1 MREAIETTVKTDR
14 SPCLACKR
22 KDKDKTACAPI
33 CKRLDAFRRGLDY
46 ADLPIPD
53 EAGIQDSG
61 ESGSEPIFCTR
72 CEARLASG
80 DDGLCSWCRRA
91 MKRHAAKKKRAA

>member
-1 MREAIETTVKTDR
+1 MREAIEDVIKPDR
-14 SPCLACKR
+14 SPCLTCKR

-33 CKRLDAFRRGLDY
+33 CERLDGFRRGLDY
-46 ADLPIPD
+46 SELPIPD
-53 EAGIQDSG
+53 EAGIQTSGDSEG
-61 ESGSEPIFCTR
+61 ELLFCKR

-91 MKRHAAKKKRAA
+91 LKRSAAKDKRAA

>member
-1 MREAIETTVKTDR
+1 MREAIEHTVKIDR

-33 CKRLDAFRRGLDY
+33 CKRLDAFRRGYDY
-46 ADLPIPD
+46 SDLPIPD
-53 EAGIQDSG
+53 NVGKQDSD
-61 ESGSEPIFCTR
+61 EAASEAIFCTR

-91 MKRHAAKKKRAA
+91 MKRHAGKKKRAA